1 MKQDRVF
8 TINDYYDGPR
18 LGIAEVDG
26 LPHIYEAEFDHSS
39 DEYGDTYFVSPIDAE
54 LMSLVLEDWEIFLRW
69 DAARRRG
76 EATLETHPA
85 LPADRLR
92 HKVLSAA
99 VGDRLRT
106 DPTNR
111 RYFRAIFHHT
121 QRVGDWSGTTVEWL
135 SVPEARRER

>member
-1 MKQDRVF
+1 MDRVL

-26 LPHIYEAEFDHSS
+26 LPHIYEAKFDHSS
-39 DEYGDTYFVSPIDAE
+39 DEYGDTYFVSPINAE

-69 DAARRRG
+69 DAARRCG
-76 EATLETHPA
+76 EATIETHPA
-85 LPADRLR
+85 LPANRLR
-92 HKVLSAA
+92 HEALSAA

-106 DPTNR
+106 DPTDR

-121 QRVGDWSGTTVEWL
+121 QHIGDWSGTTVEWL
-135 SVPEARRER
+135 SVPE